1 MLPQSPLLYQPTSSE
16 IAKVAASAKHRH
28 PELATR
34 IAKAADIIT
43 GGSLQLETVGWKR
56 AQLARW
62 RISSQSNNGAYVV
75 TSSGCPCRDSRAP
88 IVARGRR
95 CKHVIAVSLY
105 AKILANRFNAD
116 IRAREIDLGILPDG
130 TFNAYAKG
138 LGIVH
143 LRKLGTAYVF
153 VDMASAIR
161 YSMWLAARQPIAV
174 EWPTTATVES
184 LVAA

>member
-1 MLPQSPLLYQPTSSE
+1 MLHHSALLFQPTISE
-16 IAKVAASAKHRH
+16 IEKVAASAKRRH
-28 PELATR
+28 PECASR
-34 IAKAADIIT
+34 IDKAADIIAS
-43 GGSLQLETVGWKR
+43 GSLQLEALGWKR

-62 RISSQSNNGAYVV
+62 RIASQSGNGAYVV

-95 CKHVIAVSLY
+95 CKHTIAVSLY
-105 AKILANRFNAD
+105 MKVLANHLNAN

-153 VDMASAIR
+153 TRMESAIR

-184 LVAA
+184 AAAA